1 MAVLHIRN
9 VPDALYRQAQ
19 AAAAARGITLGAYVI
34 ALMEADVAQAG
45 ARARGLAA
53 LSRIRRNL
61 TRRQRAVAG
70 AQPSAADLVRTG
82 RADRERELLGG

>member
-19 AAAAARGITLGAYVI
+19 LAAAVRGVTLGAYVI
-34 ALMEADVAQAG
+34 SLMQADLARAEAG
-45 ARARGLAA
+45 ARGLAA
-53 LSRIRRNL
+53 LARIRHNL
-61 TRRQRAVAG
+61 TRRQRAIAG

-82 RADRERELLGG
+82 RADRERELLHG